1 MVAIFCRVAPR
12 FAHNVAKRTAAAC
25 ASWSFIAIGK
35 AAKVVPADSS
45 AQLAVRRLA
54 FVTPG
59 AGKLKVIY
67 DRLDA

>member
-35 AAKVVPADSS
+35 TAKVVPADSC
-45 AQLAVRRLA
+45 ALAVRRLA